1 MQTKKPAQ
9 REQLLKHAFRLFAR
23 KGYRATTMAQI
34 AATAGMTVAN
44 IYVYFPSKM
53 HLFYAVYRPLQ
64 EEQLQALKAEL
75 DTLPVGEARIRRL
88 FTALWQDM
96 PAAHNGFA
104 NNLMQALA
112 EERGKADSEL
122 LTWVETITTDLL
134 RDALPPARRHLAAD
148 DRLAHLAWMAF
159 DGFAINQRLGDVRD
173 TGGIVDLICDLL
185 LGRAVDTTAAAAE

>member
-53 HLFYAVYRPLQ
+53 HLFYAVYRPLL
-64 EEQLQALKAEL
+64 EEQLLALKAEL
-75 DTLPVGEARIRRL
+75 DALPVGEARIRRL

-134 RDALPPARRHLAAD
+134 RDALPPARRHLAVD

-173 TGGIVDLICDLL
+173 TGGVVDLICDLL
-185 LGRAVDTTAAAAE
+185 LGEAAARRAAAAE